1 MNIRLLLLQAKATP
15 TELEALKIEYILLKL
30 QEKLNL
36 VDLHDAQ
43 HGGGFKSLR
52 MARYEQEDI
61 ETELLIAEQLFEQ
74 FDVQPDEGFPSE
86 HCTPQEAE
94 KLSRYYEIY
103 MPITAVELP
112 ELGGDFVW

>member
-15 TELEALKIEYILLKL
+15 TELEDLKIEYIRLKI

-36 VDLHDAQ
+36 VDLYDAQ

-52 MARYEQEDI
+52 MARCEQEDI
-61 ETELLIAEQLFEQ
+61 ETELLIAEQLLEQ
-74 FDVQPDEGFPSE
+74 FDAQPDEGFPFE
-86 HCTPQEAE
+86 HCTPQEAV
-94 KLSRYYEIY
+94 KLGRYYEMY
-103 MPITAVELP
+103 MPIQAAELP